1 MLFNSFEY
9 LIFLPVVFL
18 LYWFAFR
25 SKNGRNLLII
35 LASYVFYA
43 WWDVRFLALII
54 AVTLVSYIGAVYI
67 DRAAGG
73 RWRRFVFIVV
83 LVLNAGVLVAF
94 KYFDF
99 FSATFARVLAVFGM
113 TADSVTLGLIL
124 PVGLSFYVFQA
135 IGYVADVYLR
145 RIRAVTRPLPY
156 FAFISFFPQ
165 LVAGPIERASNIL
178 PQFERS
184 RRPFTYRRGVS
195 GMKLILWGLF
205 KKMVVADNAAVTVN
219 AIFSHYDIVGSADLW
234 LGAVLFA
241 IQIYGDFSGYS
252 DIAVGTAR
260 LFGIDLMQ
268 NFRYPYFSRNLGEF
282 WQRWHISLTGWFRDY
297 IYIPLGGSKGGVA
310 RTLRNTSVVF
320 LVSGLWHGASLTYVI
335 WGAYHA
341 VIYVP
346 HTLLRRHRRQPVSTQ
361 PSGWAG
367 RALRDHP
374 AMCVTFLL
382 VAIGLVI
389 FRSVSVMDAVAY
401 IRLMFSFT
409 AGIDCNI
416 SYTGAFWAVAFMIV
430 EWFSQHKEC
439 PLQFSGRGVWRHA
452 FVRWTVCVLLFMTV
466 LVFSGD
472 PRQFIYFNF

>member
-184 RRPFTYRRGVS
+184 RRPFTYRRGV
-195 GMKLILWGLF
+195 
-205 KKMVVADNAAVTVN
+205 
-219 AIFSHYDIVGSADLW
+219 
-234 LGAVLFA
+234 
-241 IQIYGDFSGYS
+241 
-252 DIAVGTAR
+252 
-260 LFGIDLMQ
+260 
-268 NFRYPYFSRNLGEF
+268 
-282 WQRWHISLTGWFRDY
+282 
-297 IYIPLGGSKGGVA
+297 
-310 RTLRNTSVVF
+310 
-320 LVSGLWHGASLTYVI
+320 
-335 WGAYHA
+335 
-341 VIYVP
+341 
-346 HTLLRRHRRQPVSTQ
+346 
-361 PSGWAG
+361 
-367 RALRDHP
+367 
-374 AMCVTFLL
+374 
-382 VAIGLVI
+382 
-389 FRSVSVMDAVAY
+389 
-401 IRLMFSFT
+401 
-409 AGIDCNI
+409 
-416 SYTGAFWAVAFMIV
+416 
-430 EWFSQHKEC
+430 
-439 PLQFSGRGVWRHA
+439 
-452 FVRWTVCVLLFMTV
+452 
-466 LVFSGD
+466 
-472 PRQFIYFNF
+472 